1 MDINLALANDQQFT
15 KRIIETTIRI
25 ALLAALASWCFLI
38 VNPFLIPVIWG
49 IIIAV
54 AIYPAYHWLALKL
67 NDSNKLAAT
76 IFSLGLLT
84 LIIVP
89 SILLTGTLVESVQT
103 LAKLMLSGK
112 VVIPAPP
119 DYIASWPIVGE
130 SLDNFWRLASINLDT
145 ALKQIAPYL
154 KGAAGWLLS
163 IATGTGLTILKFIIS
178 IIIAGVLLV
187 NSEAGGQLA
196 RKFSCRLSGKRGLE
210 FVTLAE
216 NTIRSVVR
224 GILGVALI
232 QSLLAGLG
240 FLFAGV
246 PGAGLWA
253 LLCLLLAV
261 IQIGIAPITLPVIIY
276 LFSNADTFTAVAFLI
291 WIIPVSLLDNFLKP
305 ILLSRGVKTPMA
317 VIFVGAIG
325 GFMASGLIGLFTGA
339 VIFSLSYDLFI
350 MWLYEDSQSD
360 QQSEQVKD

>member
-1 MDINLALANDQQFT
+1 MDTHQTLANDQQFT
-15 KRIIETTIRI
+15 KRTIETTIRI

-38 VNPFLIPVIWG
+38 VKPFIIPVLWG

-54 AIYPAYHWLALKL
+54 ASYPAYYWLASKL
-67 NDSNKLAAT
+67 HDSCKLAAT
-76 IFSLGLLT
+76 LYTLVLLT

-89 SILLTGTLVESVQT
+89 SSLLTGTLVDSIQT
-103 LAKLMLSGK
+103 LAGLMKAGKLT
-112 VVIPAPP
+112 IPAPP
-119 DYIASWPIVGE
+119 EYVASWPIVGE
-130 SLDNFWRLASINLDT
+130 SLDRFWHLASVNLGK
-145 ALKQIAPYL
+145 ALQEIAPFL
-154 KGAAGWLLS
+154 KDAGKWLLTL
-163 IATGTGLTILKFIIS
+163 ATGTGLTILQFIIS

-187 NSEAGGQLA
+187 NSDAGGLLA
-196 RKFSCRLSGKRGLE
+196 RKFSCRLSGNRGIQ
-210 FVTLAE
+210 FVNLAE

-224 GILGVALI
+224 GILGVALF

-253 LLCLLLAV
+253 FLCLLLAV

-276 LFSNADTFTAVAFLI
+276 LFYNADTFTAVAFLI

-350 MWLYEDSQSD
+350 MWLNEDSQTDPLSN
-360 QQSEQVKD
+360 QAKD

>member
-1 MDINLALANDQQFT
+1 MDTHQTLTHDHQITRQA
-15 KRIIETTIRI
+15 IETTIRI

-38 VNPFLIPVIWG
+38 VKPFLIPVIWG
-49 IIIAV
+49 IIITV
-54 AIYPAYHWLALKL
+54 ASYPAYHWLALKL
-67 NDSNKLAAT
+67 NDSSKLAAT
-76 IFSLGLLT
+76 LYTLCLLA

-89 SILLTGTLVESVQT
+89 SILLAETLVESIQT
-103 LAKLMLSGK
+103 LAGKIMAGK
-112 VVIPAPP
+112 VNIPLPP
-119 DYIASWPIVGE
+119 ENIASWPIVGE
-130 SLDNFWRLASINLDT
+130 SLDNFWRLASTNLST
-145 ALKQIAPYL
+145 ALQQIAPYL
-154 KGAAGWLLS
+154 KEVAGWLLS
-163 IATGTGLTILKFIIS
+163 IATGTGLTILQFIIS
-178 IIIAGVLLV
+178 IIISGVLLV
-187 NSEAGGQLA
+187 NADAGSRAA
-196 RKFSCRLSGKRGLE
+196 RKFSCRLSGDRGIE

-253 LLCLLLAV
+253 LLCLMLAV
-261 IQIGIAPITLPVIIY
+261 VQIGIAPITLPVAIY
-276 LFSNADTFTAVAFLI
+276 LFSYADTFTAVAFLI

-305 ILLSRGVKTPMA
+305 ILLSRGVSTPMA

-339 VIFSLSYDLFI
+339 VIFSLSYDLF
-350 MWLYEDSQSD
+350 MLWLNEDSPAESEKQSG
-360 QQSEQVKD
+360 